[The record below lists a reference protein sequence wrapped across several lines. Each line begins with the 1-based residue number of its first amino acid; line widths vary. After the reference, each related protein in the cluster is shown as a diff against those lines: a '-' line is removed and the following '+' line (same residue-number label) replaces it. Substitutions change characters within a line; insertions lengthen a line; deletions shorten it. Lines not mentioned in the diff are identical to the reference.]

1 MDEPGR
7 RLNALV
13 DRLGT
18 DTRLDRLAAPLSA
31 AANALTR
38 NDDTKSLLSGT
49 WLGHRLHPLLTD
61 VPIGAWVSA
70 SVLDVAGGR
79 AGRRVARRLVGVG
92 ILSSLPAVAT
102 GLSDWQD
109 TNGETKRVGVVHAT
123 ANATALVFQV
133 LSWRARGKGHRLR
146 GMVLSGLGLGA
157 VSVGG
162 YLGGHLVFRR
172 GTGVD
177 HEVPVAQ
184 LDGWRTVARL
194 DDVPEAEPYGVD
206 VDGARVVLVRRG
218 EVVHAMAA
226 VCSHAG
232 GPLDEGCVVGG
243 ALQCPWHHSEF
254 ALSDGHVVRG
264 PATSAE
270 PVYDARVHD
279 GFVELRGPVELDVM
293 DLSNRSRFALA
304 TGG

>member
-7 RLNALV
+7 SLHALV
-13 DRLGT
+13 GRLGS
-18 DTRLDRLAAPLSA
+18 DARLDRFAPPLSA
-31 AANALTR
+31 AAGVLTR

-79 AGRRVARRLVGVG
+79 AGRKVARRLVGVG
-92 ILSSLPAVAT
+92 ILASLPTAAT

-109 TNGETKRVGVVHAT
+109 TYGETKRVGIVHAA
-123 ANATALVFQV
+123 ANTTALLLQIA
-133 LSWRARGKGHRLR
+133 SWRARGKGHRIR
-146 GMVLSGLGLGA
+146 GMLLSGLGLGA
-157 VSVGG
+157 LSVGG
-162 YLGGHLVFRR
+162 YLGGHLVFSQRV
-172 GTGVD
+172 GVD
-177 HEVPVAQ
+177 HDVPVAD

-194 DDVPEAEPYGVD
+194 DEVADGTPFGAD
-206 VDGARVVLVRRG
+206 IDGARVVLVRRG
-218 EVVHAMAA
+218 DVVHAMAA

-232 GPLDEGCVVGG
+232 GPLDEGCLIDG

-254 ALSDGHVVRG
+254 ALADGHVVRG
-264 PATSAE
+264 PATTAQ

-279 GFVELRGPVELDVM
+279 GFVEVRGPVDLGVM